1 MMPLIP
7 RLRPL
12 PCLLAPLALLATS
25 AAAQAPLPPTGPLRC
40 PPGTELYDGGGLAR
54 GLQGCM
60 TPERKFQGPFR
71 ETYADGHIAA
81 AGELRGRRHGEW
93 NFWNPDGTLR
103 ATWVYDDGVV
113 IDARPAL
120 DPKLT
125 TDTGQCA
132 AVLQRIHE
140 LQERDSGAGDE
151 RRLPSAGSVYDLLAK
166 AQAKADEAI
175 LKDCESGKLS
185 ARQRSCVMSALTDS
199 ATLQCLRDPM
209 APTPDEILT
218 QRDKL
223 TQELCA
229 CKNATCAEQAHQIL
243 QLYNSKMPELVSTPA
258 QYRRAAQ
265 LAGRKNGCLRRI
277 APRLARPFKK

>member
-1 MMPLIP
+1 MRR
-7 RLRPL
+7 RLHPFL
-12 PCLLAPLALLATS
+12 GLLGLLGTWNTAP
-25 AAAQAPLPPTGPLRC
+25 AAPVPPKGPLRC
-40 PPGTELYDGGGLAR
+40 PAGTESYEGGGLAR
-54 GLQGCM
+54 GLQGCLDKDK
-60 TPERKFQGPFR
+60 KFQGPFR
-71 ETYADGHIAA
+71 ETYADGNVAA

-125 TDTGQCA
+125 PDAGNCD
-132 AVLQRIHE
+132 AVLTRIHE

-166 AQAKADEAI
+166 AQAQADAAI
-175 LKDCESGKLS
+175 RKDCESGKLTD
-185 ARQRSCVMSALTDS
+185 RQRSCVMSALTDS

-218 QRDKL
+218 QRNKL

-229 CKNATCAEQAHQIL
+229 CKDASCAEHALEIL
-243 QLYNSKMPELVSTPA
+243 NLYNTRMPELVGTPA

-265 LAGRKNGCLRRI
+265 LAGRKNSCLRRLV
-277 APRLARPFKK
+277 PRSARPKK